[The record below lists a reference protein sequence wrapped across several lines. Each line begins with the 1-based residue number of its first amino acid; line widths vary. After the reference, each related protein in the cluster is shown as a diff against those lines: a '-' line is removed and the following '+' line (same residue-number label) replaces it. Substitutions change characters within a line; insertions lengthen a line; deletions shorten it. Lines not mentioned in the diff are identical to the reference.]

1 MKNKKKVIR
10 YAVLAA
16 IIIAAVIYFIINPV
30 SADKLAE
37 IFKKNDPRAAAVLL
51 LLFAVKGFVPIILYM
66 VLTAACGL
74 LFDLPYA
81 ILIASVGTVINLSV
95 SYIIGKTAKSDVS
108 DLIERHEK
116 LKKYYTKGEKY
127 SFVFCLALHSVGLQ
141 SELLGTFFGSL
152 GMPYIPYIVSSVI
165 GILPGAAMWIVL
177 GGKNVNISWYD
188 LFPFAIDLLMIG
200 ASLLYLK
207 KRERK
212 NGSSEKPDKEI
223 QK

>member
-1 MKNKKKVIR
+1 MKNKKK
-10 YAVLAA
+10 
-16 IIIAAVIYFIINPV
+16 IIQYSVIAAVAVAFIIYFIINPI

-37 IFKKNDPRAAAVLL
+37 IFRKNDPRAAIVLL

-81 ILIASVGTVINLSV
+81 IAIASVGTVINLSV
-95 SYIIGKTAKSDVS
+95 SYIIGRTAKGDVGQ
-108 DLIERHEK
+108 LIERHEK
-116 LKKYYTKGEKY
+116 LKKYYKKGEKY

-152 GMPYIPYIVSSVI
+152 GMPYISYIVSSVI

-188 LFPFAIDLLMIG
+188 LIPFAIDLMMIG

-207 KRERK
+207 KREK
-212 NGSSEKPDKEI
+212 K
-223 QK
+223 

>member
-1 MKNKKKVIR
+1 MKNKKKIIR

-212 NGSSEKPDKEI
+212 NGSSEKPDKNT

>member
-81 ILIASVGTVINLSV
+81 ILIASVRTVINLSV